1 LIRAPSEHR
10 TRIIVNDPVSFYQDM
25 RFVPAPGRKIM
36 TGLIKSILKMPAPWL
51 VWIMLL
57 LAVNMIVP
65 MIYIQTLEAQ
75 LTLVAMMSGVVA
87 QSIIHARLGFVKL
100 LGLGHVLWIP
110 LVIWLGLQISDAGLG
125 HGFGIWLASLV
136 LLNTI
141 SLIIDFVG
149 VVQFIL
155 GNRTPAYAG

>member
-1 LIRAPSEHR
+1 
-10 TRIIVNDPVSFYQDM
+10 
-25 RFVPAPGRKIM
+25 M
-36 TGLIKSILKMPAPWL
+36 TGLIKSILKMPTPWL

-57 LAVNMIVP
+57 LVVNMIVP
-65 MIYIQTLEAQ
+65 IFYIQTLEAQ

-110 LVIWLGLQISDAGLG
+110 LVIWLGLRIGDVGIG
-125 HGFGIWLASLV
+125 DGFGIWLASLV

-141 SLIIDFVG
+141 SLIIDSVG
-149 VVQFIL
+149 VIQFIL
-155 GNRTPAYAG
+155 GNRTPA

>member
-1 LIRAPSEHR
+1 
-10 TRIIVNDPVSFYQDM
+10 M
-25 RFVPAPGRKIM
+25 RFVPAPGRKFM
-36 TGLIKSILKMPAPWL
+36 TGLIKSILKMPTPWL

-57 LAVNMIVP
+57 LVVNMIVP
-65 MIYIQTLEAQ
+65 IFYIQTLEAQ

-110 LVIWLGLQISDAGLG
+110 LVIWLGLRIGDVGIG
-125 HGFGIWLASLV
+125 DGFGIWLASLV

-141 SLIIDFVG
+141 SLIIDSVG
-149 VVQFIL
+149 VIQFIL
-155 GNRTPAYAG
+155 GNRTPA